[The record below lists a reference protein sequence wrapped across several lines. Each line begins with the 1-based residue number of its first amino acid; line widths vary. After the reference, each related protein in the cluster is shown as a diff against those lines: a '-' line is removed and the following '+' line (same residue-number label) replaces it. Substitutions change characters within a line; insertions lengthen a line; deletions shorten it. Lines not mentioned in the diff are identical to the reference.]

1 MGKSLQKSEGQED
14 NNKTLVVKENARALT
29 AAEFHRL
36 AAVPPAIE
44 WFGNIRNEKTRRAY
58 RSDVQDF
65 MRFVGIHAPDNPP
78 QRVEGNITKSVRDN
92 VPLD

>member
-1 MGKSLQKSEGQED
+1 MIKAVIMGKSRAKNEGQED

-36 AAVPPAIE
+36 AEVPPAIE

-58 RSDVQDF
+58 K
-65 MRFVGIHAPDNPP
+65 A
-78 QRVEGNITKSVRDN
+78 VRRD
-92 VPLD
+92 